1 LVLAVLPQLLWFAL
15 AVIALGL
22 FAKPALK
29 LLDQARL
36 EKLGLGFVDIE
47 FAQQA
52 AANIKDGTGIP
63 KTPAEFK
70 PIADRAKAIQD
81 KLTGAYV
88 LLGR

>member
-1 LVLAVLPQLLWFAL
+1 LLWFAL